1 MTYIT
6 HTTSVNSLTK
16 GPNMDVL
23 FFIFS
28 LSFLAAG
35 AYGYYKIFLWV
46 APKAMDLADKAYYW
60 YRGKKNG

>member
-1 MTYIT
+1 ME
-6 HTTSVNSLTK
+6 
-16 GPNMDVL
+16 VL

-35 AYGYYKIFLWV
+35 AYGYYKFFLWV